1 MLMGAPPMEAQ
12 QDCSIDILD
21 LTKVVMARRRRGLT
35 KERLVPS
42 EGLDGT
48 SRTPMIVQVR
58 FIAPTHMIEPN
69 ISRIAPFFI
78 VKNVPAALSTRLL
91 YPSAAKE

>member
-1 MLMGAPPMEAQ
+1 MGAPPMEAQ
-12 QDCSIDILD
+12 QDCSIHILD

-42 EGLDGT
+42 EAGRDVADTNDRPGT
-48 SRTPMIVQVR
+48 FHRTNS
-58 FIAPTHMIEPN
+58 HIEPN

-78 VKNVPAALSTRLL
+78 VKNVPAALSTRRL

>member
-1 MLMGAPPMEAQ
+1 MGAPPMEAQ
-12 QDCSIDILD
+12 QDCSIHILD

-35 KERLVPS
+35 KSDWYHLK
-42 EGLDGT
+42 LDGT

-58 FIAPTHMIEPN
+58 FIAPTHVIEPN

-78 VKNVPAALSTRLL
+78 VKNVPAALSTRRL